1 MKEKER
7 KVNQKTFKVRRQRVL
22 VRLIK
27 ESSMIGLLYKPGTAV
42 NVEPYAEVVSISDGI
57 TDLKVGDKVLCNFSN
72 SSISLFDEAYTMVN
86 DYDVLAVLSDDICS
100 EITNKNISESTKD
113 KLLN

>member
-42 NVEPYAEVVSISDGI
+42 NVEPYAEVGF
-57 TDLKVGDKVLCNFSN
+57 KGRR
-72 SSISLFDEAYTMVN
+72 
-86 DYDVLAVLSDDICS
+86 
-100 EITNKNISESTKD
+100 
-113 KLLN
+113 